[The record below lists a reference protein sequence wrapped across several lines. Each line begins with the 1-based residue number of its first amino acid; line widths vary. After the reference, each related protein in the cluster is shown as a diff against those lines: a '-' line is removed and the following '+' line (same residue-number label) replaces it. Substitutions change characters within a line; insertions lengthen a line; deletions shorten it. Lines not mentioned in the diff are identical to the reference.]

1 MPRHIQISTASRTHD
16 LWVWAIDKFTGQ
28 TSTILVTLPVW
39 VASMAYIN
47 ERLASIGCTF
57 RAYGL
62 NPQTGIVA
70 PF

>member
-1 MPRHIQISTASRTHD
+1 MPRHIQISTATRTHD
-16 LWVWAIDKFTGQ
+16 LWVWTIDKVTGQ
-28 TSTILVTLPVW
+28 TSTILVTLPFG

-47 ERLASIGCTF
+47 DRLAAIGCTF

-62 NPQTGIVA
+62 NPQTGVA